1 LENTSEVFFVSA
13 KPTSGVDFQVAGRD
27 DEPDLR
33 RLLRENPMAGAISVS
48 LEREPDAFLA
58 GAVEGDEYRV
68 IVARERA
75 SRRAIG
81 MASRSVYSG
90 FFNGELSRIGYLGQ
104 LRLDRGWRGR
114 AGLLPR
120 GFRLVQSL
128 RAPEELPFDLTS
140 IVADNAA
147 ARRVLAAGAPGMPVY
162 REAGAFLT
170 SIVPIRRRRRAAAG
184 PQSIR
189 PATAEDCGA
198 IAECLRRNR
207 ARFQFAPC
215 WTAQDLRSAARSRD
229 LTPGDFVIAERG
241 RALIGCLAVWNQQ
254 RFKQIVV
261 RGYCGPMRWQRAGV
275 NALAWLAGRPSLPD
289 PGRPIPHVYISH
301 VAIDDDRPETFGALM
316 ATACDQALAR
326 GASCAI
332 AGFAESHPFTRL
344 LARDYRPWKYR
355 SVLYTVQWPGADAA
369 APPDGRLPHH
379 EVALL

>member
-1 LENTSEVFFVSA
+1 VSA
-13 KPTSGVDFQVAGRD
+13 KTTPDVDFHIAGPQ

-58 GAVEGDEYRV
+58 GSVEGEAYRV
-68 IVARERA
+68 IVARDRA
-75 SRRAIG
+75 THRAIG
-81 MASRSVYSG
+81 MASRSVYTG

-104 LRLDRGWRGR
+104 LRLDRRWRGR
-114 AGLLPR
+114 AGLLRR

-162 REAGAFLT
+162 REVAPLVT
-170 SIVPIRRRRRAAAG
+170 SIVPIWRRRRARPG
-184 PQSIR
+184 PLPVR
-189 PATAEDCGA
+189 PATAEDLGA

-215 WTAQDLRSAARSRD
+215 WTAHDLRSAARSRG
-229 LTPGDFVIAERG
+229 LTPGDFLIAERG
-241 RALIGCLAVWNQQ
+241 RALTGCLAVWNQQ

-261 RGYCGPMRWQRAGV
+261 RGYRGPMRWRRAGV
-275 NALAWLAGRPSLPD
+275 NALARLAGTPRLPD

-301 VAIDDDRPETFGALM
+301 VAVDDDRPETFGALM
-316 ATACDQALAR
+316 ATACDRALAR

-344 LARDYRPWKYR
+344 LARGYRPWTYR
-355 SVLYTVQWPGADAA
+355 SVLYTVHWPGADAA